1 MVSDYYRKLALDG
14 LPVRFYGLPATTL
27 PPTMGGTMP
36 NVLYA
41 LEAYPELSET
51 YIEVERRLVAQRCET
66 SAICFL
72 TPGTFNP
79 DHLPYVYLRSRKARW
94 PLAKRRALRG
104 FRPDIVHTHW
114 LTVTKY
120 AQGFA
125 RMFDVPWTVRSHSF
139 DVMERPIDAVKAD
152 IERCNESDCAGVIAF
167 PFLRSRL
174 LEAGLHEEKL
184 VDCLPVV
191 DVGLFQDVNA
201 SGEGVIHM
209 GATKKKKN
217 FPGFIQLATLCPER
231 NFTLI
236 PLSRGWEGVAK
247 LNEDAGNP
255 VTMMRPI
262 RHAEMPDLWHQ
273 QKWLVY
279 AGDRDHPSTG
289 WPIAVCEAWA
299 AGVGVCLQRVRPDMA
314 DYIGDCGHL
323 FDEVNE
329 IVDLIKGEPDP
340 AMLERGRAKALGYD
354 APNYIDTLFDLWRA
368 AGLDVPAH
376 AA

>member
-1 MVSDYYRKLALDG
+1 MIRTASTVIVAVPEAGNKRTIEA
-14 LPVRFYGLPATTL
+14 
-27 PPTMGGTMP
+27 MMP
-36 NVLYA
+36 KVLYA

-66 SAICFL
+66 HAISFL

-79 DHLPYVYLRSRKARW
+79 DHLSYVHLRKKRTKW
-94 PLAKRRALRG
+94 PLARRHALRG

-139 DVMERPIDAVKAD
+139 DVMDRPAEAIASD
-152 IERCNESDCAGVIAF
+152 IARCNESDCAGVIVF
-167 PFLRSRL
+167 PFLRTRL
-174 LEAGLHEEKL
+174 LEAGLREDKL

-191 DVGLFQDVNA
+191 DVAMFQDVYA
-201 SGEGVIHM
+201 TGDGVIHM

-217 FPGFIQLATLCPER
+217 FPGFIKLATLCPER
-231 NFTLI
+231 EFTLI
-236 PLSRGWEGVAK
+236 PLSRGWDWVEK

-262 RHAEMPDLWHQ
+262 RHAEMPDLWRQ

-279 AGDRDHPSTG
+279 AGDRAHPSTG

-299 AGVGVCLQRVRPDMA
+299 AGVGVCLQKVRPDME
-314 DYIGDCGHL
+314 DYVGDCGHV
-323 FDEVNE
+323 FDEVE
-329 IVDLIKGEPDP
+329 DSAELIKGEPDP
-340 AMLERGRAKALGYD
+340 AMLERGRQKARTID
-354 APNYIDTLFDLWRA
+354 APRHIDTLFDLWRGAGIDVRTEA
-368 AGLDVPAH
+368 A
-376 AA
+376 